1 METDLFTC
9 RKYAEQKSLEM
20 EDHFEGERK
29 ELTVKL
35 ESLTSIGMQPTAY
48 LACVLT
54 SGSGFGLETEIPTIF
69 KSRSAV
75 YRRSWTVMLENFEF
89 FIK

>member
-1 METDLFTC
+1 METDLSTC

-35 ESLTSIGMQPTAY
+35 ESLTSIGMQPTA
-48 LACVLT
+48 
-54 SGSGFGLETEIPTIF
+54 
-69 KSRSAV
+69 
-75 YRRSWTVMLENFEF
+75 
-89 FIK
+89 